1 MVFQD
6 MVMGMV
12 DAFKGGQWSIFA
24 SFCVMMLVF
33 VVTKSPLAAMIKGKH
48 KVWIAAVAGM
58 LMAVAMTVATTGNWA
73 NALMQ
78 GLNVGMGSVGLFELL
93 RRTLSKEAVDAN
105 NDGVLDPK

>member
-1 MVFQD
+1 M
-6 MVMGMV
+6 M

-33 VVTKSPLAAMIKGKH
+33 LVTKSPLAAAIKGKH

-58 LMAVAMTVATTGNWA
+58 LMSVAMTVATTGNWA

-78 GLNVGMGSVGLFELL
+78 GLNVGLGATGLFELL
-93 RRTLSKEAVDAN
+93 RRTIAKEAIDAN
-105 NDGVLDPK
+105 NDGELDPK